1 MSGRQPRKRA
11 EANYSGLGHFG
22 SDLVPPP
29 HVPDALLLV
38 GGMSTALAA
47 IIRISIKISNT
58 VEYLLGVCSIGC

>member
-1 MSGRQPRKRA
+1 VSGRQPRKRA

-22 SDLVPPP
+22 FGPPPP